1 MDLGYG
7 NKNQAVGSAAAA
19 AIIRSVQAQE
29 DAIHAE
35 IDRYDSLLE
44 STDAELEILR
54 EKRIQQ
60 MKRMQEKKNHWKAQG
75 HGVYSSLG
83 QGQHGADVAKEF
95 FDATKE
101 SERMVVHFHRSS
113 TRVCDIFHAHLEK
126 LAVSHLETR
135 FVKINVDSIAEDG
148 ASGSGVAYLV
158 EKLGIVVMPTL
169 VLVKDRQVTH
179 QIRGF
184 DELGGSEH
192 FSLDTLEWILGAHGA
207 INKIEGGGMPE
218 ELQRTRKG
226 VNGVTLTRRYAGGVR
241 GGVRTDDTEYDDEE

>member
-7 NKNQAVGSAAAA
+7 NKNQVMGSAAAA

-54 EKRIQQ
+54 DKRLGQ
-60 MKRMQEKKNHWKAQG
+60 MKRVQEKKNQWKSQG
-75 HGVYSSLG
+75 HGVYTSLG

-95 FDATKE
+95 FDTTKQ

-113 TRVCDIFHAHLEK
+113 TRVCDVFHAHLEK
-126 LAVSHLETR
+126 LASTHLETR

-148 ASGSGVAYLV
+148 ANGSGVAYLV

-179 QIRGF
+179 HIRGF
-184 DELGGSEH
+184 DELGGTEN
-192 FSLDTLEWILGAHGA
+192 FSVDALEWVLGVHEVIYKA
-207 INKIEGGGMPE
+207 EGKSMPE
-218 ELQRTRKG
+218 ELQRAYKG
-226 VNGVTLTRRYAGGVR
+226 VNGVTLTRRYAGGTR
-241 GGVRTDDTEYDDEE
+241 GGVRNHDSDDDE